1 MAVDLSS
8 EIVLRWDTPHPRQV
22 PLFKSGGVTA
32 LWPSKKNEDVE
43 KACAA
48 AGIRV
53 LAPHDVQLISA
64 AHLDDAGVDAR
75 DSAAVVVKDGVW
87 SGAAMPERAES
98 VTAGATA
105 RPWVNA
111 NGYRIGY
118 LRALYP
124 GRPPIL
130 GYSPDAEA
138 GVKPDKPPALA
149 SLELALVD
157 AWAAGGNYVLTL
169 TPEHRRQLLSGNA
182 EALAVWQALGRTARW
197 LRENAALLRQ
207 PTLANITQLVEN
219 GDTTAELASLM
230 YRQNASPRLV
240 DAAHPPEPDPQHCAV
255 LVAAGIRPPNAA
267 VAERILAHAEAG
279 ATVVTDAAGEDA
291 WWHKQGWRP
300 ERIFEDRTFYRAGRG
315 RLVHYSQA
323 IQDPGDFAFDVID
336 LAGPSRPVRLWDNG
350 AVIALS
356 SRKSGGE
363 AVLRAV
369 NYGPP
374 FRSIKLLAQIPG
386 HFSSARLLRPE
397 APPVSLRVAS
407 RGPNTE
413 VALPAMNLVSVV
425 LFA

>member
-8 EIVLRWDTPHPRQV
+8 EIILRWDTPHPRHV
-22 PLFKSGGVTA
+22 PLFKSGGITA
-32 LWPSKKNEDVE
+32 LWPNTKNEAAE

-53 LAPHDVQLISA
+53 LGPRDIQLISA
-64 AHLDDAGVDAR
+64 AHLDDVSGE
-75 DSAAVVVKDGVW
+75 AAVVVKDGVW

-98 VTAGATA
+98 VIAGATV

-111 NGYRIGY
+111 NGSRIGY

-124 GRPPIL
+124 DRPPIL
-130 GYSPDAEA
+130 GYSADAEA

-149 SLELALVD
+149 SLELALID

-169 TPEHRRQLLSGNA
+169 TSEHRQQLLSGKQD
-182 EALAVWQALGRTARW
+182 ALAVWQSLGRTARW
-197 LRENAALLRQ
+197 LREHVALLRQ
-207 PTLANITQLVEN
+207 PVLPNITLLVER

-240 DAAHPPEPDPQHCAV
+240 DAAHPPEPDPGHCAV
-255 LVAAGIRPPNAA
+255 LVAAGIRAPNAA
-267 VAERILAHAEAG
+267 AADRILAHAEAG
-279 ATVVTDAAGEDA
+279 ATVVTDTTGADA
-291 WWHKQGWRP
+291 WWRKKGWKP
-300 ERIFEDRTFYRAGRG
+300 ERAFEDRTFYSAGRG
-315 RLVHYSQA
+315 RLVVYAQA
-323 IQDPGDFAFDVID
+323 IQDPGEFAFDMID
-336 LAGPSRPVRLWDNG
+336 LAGANRPVRLWDNG

-356 SRKSGGE
+356 SSKATGE

-374 FRSIKLLAQIPG
+374 FHSMEILAQISG

-397 APPVSLRVAS
+397 APATSLRIAK
-407 RGPNTE
+407 RGSNSE
-413 VALPAMNLVSVV
+413 IALPGLNLLSVV
-425 LFA
+425 KFE

>member
-8 EIVLRWDTPHPRQV
+8 EIVLRWDAPHPRHV
-22 PLFKSGGVTA
+22 PLFKSGGITA
-32 LWPSKKNEDVE
+32 IWTNEKNEAVDE
-43 KACAA
+43 TCAA

-53 LAPHDVQLISA
+53 LGPLDIRLISG
-64 AHLDDAGVDAR
+64 AHLDDAGVDAS
-75 DSAAVVVKDGVW
+75 DGAAIVVKDGVW
-87 SGAAMPERAES
+87 SGAAMPERPEL

-149 SLELALVD
+149 SLELALID

-169 TPEHRRQLLSGNA
+169 TPEHRRQLLGGKA
-182 EALAVWQALGRTARW
+182 EALAVWRSLGRTTHW
-197 LRENAALLRQ
+197 LRENAALFRQ
-207 PTLANITQLVEN
+207 PTLANITLLVER

-240 DAAHPPEPDPQHCAV
+240 DAANPPEPDPRHCAV
-255 LVAAGIRPPNAA
+255 LVAAGIRTPNASA
-267 VAERILAHAEAG
+267 ADRILAHAEAG
-279 ATVVTDAAGEDA
+279 SAVVTDAAGEDA
-291 WWHKQGWRP
+291 WWRRKGWKA
-300 ERIFEDRTFYRAGRG
+300 ERSFEDRTFYRAGHG
-315 RLVHYSQA
+315 RLVVYSQE
-323 IQDPGDFAFDVID
+323 IQDPGEFALDVID
-336 LAGPSRPVRLWDNG
+336 LAGPNRPVRLWDNG

-356 SRKSGGE
+356 SRKDGG
-363 AVLRAV
+363 ASVLCAV

-374 FRSIKLLAQIPG
+374 LRSIKILAQVPG
-386 HFSSARLLRPE
+386 HFSSARLVRPE
-397 APPVSLRVAS
+397 APPLSLRVAS

-413 VALPAMNLVSVV
+413 IALPELNLLSVV
-425 LFA
+425 MFE